1 MQNGYI
7 EFGLYILGVYL
18 LILTFRYIKYLNTL
32 YGGKY
37 PLMLFGLS
45 LIYPFFAVSKNSY
58 LTKVTDFFM
67 LTAFFYIVYLIIKL
81 LTAIRN
87 SNGWSSFKED
97 FQRGQ
102 NLANYQIGDSFLKKD
117 TGTQS
122 KKPIFG
128 GAPPPPVRKEKEV
141 SYDNISNKK
150 DPTVSTSQ
158 NKEAKS
164 KVNSNGGNMTPISSS
179 VRNCATCAM
188 WGGAREIDTS
198 RIVVRTA
205 GPTVKGK
212 CMGGGHNNMN
222 MTATGTCAKHQKWS
236 SLR

>member
-37 PLMLFGLS
+37 PLMLFSLS
-45 LIYPFFAVSKNSY
+45 LIYPFFAVGKNSY
-58 LTKVTDFFM
+58 FTKVTDFFM
-67 LTAFFYIVYLIIKL
+67 ITAFFYIAYLVIKL
-81 LTAIRN
+81 LTVIKN
-87 SNGWSSFKED
+87 SNGWSSFKEG
-97 FQRGQ
+97 FQKGQ
-102 NLANYQIGDSFLKKD
+102 NVANYQIGDSFLKN
-117 TGTQS
+117 TGTQT
-122 KKPIFG
+122 KKSIFG
-128 GAPPPPVRKEKEV
+128 GAPPPPVKKEKNAP
-141 SYDNISNKK
+141 YDNVSNEK
-150 DPTVSTSQ
+150 DLNVVTSQ
-158 NKEAKS
+158 NKEAES
-164 KVNSNGGNMTPISSS
+164 KVNSNGGVMTPFSSS
-179 VRNCATCAM
+179 VGYCATCAM
-188 WGGAREIDTS
+188 WGGTREIDTS

-205 GPTVKGK
+205 GPTIKGK